1 MKKIVTK
8 KIGITLVCTTLLGG
22 VVAPVAAPAFQN
34 IVHAEETNQQ
44 PISVAVIAISETEG
58 PLSHHYITINPG
70 ETKTISAPEVEGWKL
85 DQYTDPTYE
94 LTYDQALKTLNSAG
108 FVWVQFWMIKDT
120 TPTAKEPVIFTVYH
134 RVAGGDILLLDN
146 AVVNPGESITLT
158 PITVDGY
165 VARADNKYTYTYDEV
180 ATGSSSLFV
189 AEILYDKV
197 AVDQPV
203 EKPADQPTEQPAEQ
217 PVDQPVDQPA
227 DQPVE
232 KPADQPVDQ
241 PAEQP
246 VDQPAEQPVDQPA
259 EQPTDQPVETPTEQ
273 PADQPVETP
282 AEQPVDQPAEQPV
295 DQPTEQPVET
305 PTEQPAEQ
313 PTDQPV
319 EQLAEQVVDT
329 PTDKPVEQLTDASSL
344 TDQTAGKVQVVAAT
358 DKKMVDKSAPSTP
371 AVKPE
376 EGSQTTA
383 KTLPKTGDSSS
394 MLLVLGGVLSGLSG
408 LGLAATSRKRD

>member
-120 TPTAKEPVIFTVYH
+120 APTAKEPVIFTVYH

-203 EKPADQPTEQPAEQ
+203 EQPADQPVETPADQPADQPTEQPAEQ
-217 PVDQPVDQPA
+217 P
-227 DQPVE
+227 
-232 KPADQPVDQ
+232 
-241 PAEQP
+241 
-246 VDQPAEQPVDQPA
+246 
-259 EQPTDQPVETPTEQ
+259 TE
-273 PADQPVETP
+273 
-282 AEQPVDQPAEQPV
+282 
-295 DQPTEQPVET
+295 
-305 PTEQPAEQ
+305 
-313 PTDQPV
+313 QPV

-344 TDQTAGKVQVVAAT
+344 TDQPAGKVQVVAAT
-358 DKKMVDKSAPSTP
+358 DKKTVDKSAPSTP
-371 AVKPE
+371 AVKPQE
-376 EGSQTTA
+376 VSQPVT
-383 KTLPKTGDSSS
+383 KTLPKTGDNFS

>member
-120 TPTAKEPVIFTVYH
+120 APTAKEPVIFTVYH

-197 AVDQPV
+197 AVDQPTEQPAEQPVDQPADHPV
-203 EKPADQPTEQPAEQ
+203 EKPADQPAEQPAEQPTEQPVDQPVETPADQPADQPTEQPAEQ
-217 PVDQPVDQPA
+217 P
-227 DQPVE
+227 
-232 KPADQPVDQ
+232 
-241 PAEQP
+241 
-246 VDQPAEQPVDQPA
+246 
-259 EQPTDQPVETPTEQ
+259 
-273 PADQPVETP
+273 
-282 AEQPVDQPAEQPV
+282 
-295 DQPTEQPVET
+295 TEQPV
-305 PTEQPAEQ
+305 
-313 PTDQPV
+313 DQPV

-358 DKKMVDKSAPSTP
+358 DKKTVDKSAPSTP

-376 EGSQTTA
+376 EVSQPVA
-383 KTLPKTGDSSS
+383 KTLPKTGDSGSI
-394 MLLVLGGVLSGLSG
+394 LLVLGGVLSGLSG